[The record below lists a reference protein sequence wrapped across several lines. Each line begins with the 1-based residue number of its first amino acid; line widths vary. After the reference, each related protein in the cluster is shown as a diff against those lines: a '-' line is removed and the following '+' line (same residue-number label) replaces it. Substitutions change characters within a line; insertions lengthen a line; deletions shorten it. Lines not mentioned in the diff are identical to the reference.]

1 MGYEEFTHSVG
12 LGYTPP
18 PRCAHRP
25 TSTLPDLL
33 DPTPERTSPPG
44 RARLS
49 RLAWRNPMSDTT
61 ADRAA
66 LKPTTVRTYD
76 RAAAKESLE
85 DYSLR
90 YSPVAFRR
98 WSPFVIANVALGG
111 IAYLADF
118 AIGAAIVFTNGA
130 RSGILAILAAAL
142 LIFVTGIPIA
152 RACAKYSVDMD
163 LLTRGTGFG
172 YFGSTLTSLIYASF
186 TFIFFALEGSIMA
199 QAVRLWT
206 GLPLPIGYLVTSLII
221 IPLVIYGMKALARLH
236 MWTQPVWLVLLLL
249 PFVAVM
255 VNSPGALSAF
265 VGFPGAD
272 GEHGSFTWTGFGLGM
287 GVALSLIA
295 QIGEQADY
303 LRFMP
308 PRTAA
313 NKRSW
318 DVAVLAAGPGWVILG
333 AIKQLGGA
341 LFAVAAL
348 GAGATVAQAGE
359 PIFQYVA
366 AVQPWFGDATVTIA
380 AIFVILSQ
388 IKINTTNAYSG
399 SLSWSNFFSRVTH
412 RHPGRVWYVFLNVA
426 IAIVLMELNMFGF
439 LNTILGFYSNVGI
452 AWIAAVCADLLINKR
467 AGWSPPYIEFKRA
480 YLYSVNPVGFGAMT
494 VASVVSILAF
504 FGAFGDLAAAFSP
517 LIALVIAG
525 ALSPLLAW
533 LTKGR
538 FYIARPNLVNGPE
551 APAGERDREPGAA
564 EQLTCG
570 RCGMSY
576 ERPDMADCTYIS
588 DEICSLC
595 CSLESA

>member
-1 MGYEEFTHSVG
+1 
-12 LGYTPP
+12 
-18 PRCAHRP
+18 
-25 TSTLPDLL
+25 
-33 DPTPERTSPPG
+33 
-44 RARLS
+44 
-49 RLAWRNPMSDTT
+49 MSDTT
-61 ADRAA
+61 VDRAA
-66 LKPTTVRTYD
+66 QKPTTIRSYD
-76 RAAAKESLE
+76 RAAAKETLE

-90 YSPVAFRR
+90 YAPIAFRR

-118 AIGAAIVFTNGA
+118 AIGAAIVFANGA
-130 RSGILAILAAAL
+130 ASGITAILAAAL
-142 LIFVTGIPIA
+142 IIFVTGIPIA

-163 LLTRGTGFG
+163 LLTRGAGFG

-199 QAVRLWT
+199 QAVQLWT

-236 MWTQPVWLVLLLL
+236 MWTQPVWLVLLAL
-249 PFVAVM
+249 PFVSVM
-255 VNSPGALSAF
+255 VNRPGALSEF
-265 VGFPGAD
+265 VGFAGAD
-272 GEHGSFTWTGFGLGM
+272 GRHGAFTWTGFGLGM

-308 PRTAA
+308 PRTES

-318 DVAVLAAGPGWVILG
+318 NAAVLAAGPGWVILG
-333 AIKQLGGA
+333 AVKQLGGA

-348 GAGATVAQAGE
+348 GAGATVAQASQ
-359 PIFQYVA
+359 PIYQYVD
-366 AVQPWFGDATVTIA
+366 AVRPWLGDLTVTVA

-399 SLSWSNFFSRVTH
+399 SLSWSNFFSRITH
-412 RHPGRVWYVFLNVA
+412 RHPGRVYYVFLNVA
-426 IAIVLMELNMFGF
+426 VAIVLMELNMFSF

-452 AWIAAVCADLLINKR
+452 AWIAAVCADLVINKPL
-467 AGWSPPYIEFKRA
+467 GWSPSYVEFKRA
-480 YLYSVNPVGFGAMT
+480 YLYSVNPVGFGAMV
-494 VASVVSILAF
+494 VASVVSIVAF

-517 LIALVIAG
+517 MIALVL
-525 ALSPLLAW
+525 ALVISPLLAW

-538 FYIARPNLVNGPE
+538 YYIARPNVVSGPD
-551 APAGERDREPGAA
+551 APAGEQVGEPGSA

-570 RCGMSY
+570 RCGLTY
-576 ERPDMADCTYIS
+576 ERPDMADCTYIA

-595 CSLESA
+595 CSLESACHDECKKTGTVSIGMPAVPTGG

>member
-1 MGYEEFTHSVG
+1 
-12 LGYTPP
+12 
-18 PRCAHRP
+18 
-25 TSTLPDLL
+25 
-33 DPTPERTSPPG
+33 
-44 RARLS
+44 
-49 RLAWRNPMSDTT
+49 
-61 ADRAA
+61 
-66 LKPTTVRTYD
+66 
-76 RAAAKESLE
+76 
-85 DYSLR
+85 
-90 YSPVAFRR
+90 
-98 WSPFVIANVALGG
+98 
-111 IAYLADF
+111 
-118 AIGAAIVFTNGA
+118 
-130 RSGILAILAAAL
+130 
-142 LIFVTGIPIA
+142 
-152 RACAKYSVDMD
+152 
-163 LLTRGTGFG
+163 
-172 YFGSTLTSLIYASF
+172 
-186 TFIFFALEGSIMA
+186 
-199 QAVRLWT
+199 
-206 GLPLPIGYLVTSLII
+206 
-221 IPLVIYGMKALARLH
+221 
-236 MWTQPVWLVLLLL
+236 
-249 PFVAVM
+249 
-255 VNSPGALSAF
+255 
-265 VGFPGAD
+265 
-272 GEHGSFTWTGFGLGM
+272 M

-313 NKRSW
+313 NKRAW
-318 DVAVLAAGPGWVILG
+318 DIATLAAGPGWVILG

-348 GAGATVAQAGE
+348 GAGATVAEAQQ
-359 PIFQYVA
+359 PIFQYVD
-366 AVQPWFGDATVTIA
+366 AVRPWLGDATVTVA

-399 SLSWSNFFSRVTH
+399 SLSWSNFFSRITH

-426 IAIVLMELNMFGF
+426 IAIVLMELNMFSF

-467 AGWSPPYIEFKRA
+467 AGWSPSYIEFKRA

-494 VASVVSILAF
+494 VASVVSIIAF
-504 FGAFGDLAAAFSP
+504 FGAFGDIAAAFSP

-538 FYIARPNLVNGPE
+538 YYVARSNLVNGPE

-570 RCGMSY
+570 RCGLAY

-595 CSLESA
+595 CSLESDCHDECKKQGPVSLGMPTSSPAAV

>member
-1 MGYEEFTHSVG
+1 M
-12 LGYTPP
+12 
-18 PRCAHRP
+18 A
-25 TSTLPDLL
+25 
-33 DPTPERTSPPG
+33 
-44 RARLS
+44 
-49 RLAWRNPMSDTT
+49 DTT
-61 ADRAA
+61 VDRAA
-66 LKPTTVRTYD
+66 LKPDTVRSYD
-76 RAAAKESLE
+76 RAAANETLE

-130 RSGILAILAAAL
+130 ASGIAAILAAAL
-142 LIFVTGIPIA
+142 IIFVTGIPIA

-199 QAVRLWT
+199 QALELWT

-221 IPLVIYGMKALARLH
+221 IPLVIYGMKALAKLH
-236 MWTQPVWLVLLLL
+236 MWTQPVWLVLLVL

-255 VNSPGALSAF
+255 VNSPGALSDL
-265 VGFPGAD
+265 VGFAGAD
-272 GEHGSFTWTGFGLGM
+272 GEHGAFTWTGFGLGM

-318 DVAVLAAGPGWVILG
+318 EFATLAAGPGWVVLG

-348 GAGATVAQAGE
+348 GAGATVAQAGQ
-359 PIFQYVA
+359 PIYQYVD
-366 AVQPWFGDATVTIA
+366 AVRPWLGDLTITVA

-399 SLSWSNFFSRVTH
+399 SLSWSNFFSRITH
-412 RHPGRVWYVFLNVA
+412 RHPGRVYYVFLNVA
-426 IAIVLMELNMFGF
+426 IAIVLMELDMFSF

-452 AWIAAVCADLLINKR
+452 AWIAAVCADLVINKPL
-467 AGWSPPYIEFKRA
+467 GFSPPYVEFKRA

-494 VASVVSILAF
+494 VASVISIAAF
-504 FGAFGDLAAAFSP
+504 FGAFGELAAAFSP
-517 LIALVIAG
+517 MIALVLALV
-525 ALSPLLAW
+525 LSPLLAW
-533 LTKGR
+533 LTKGKY
-538 FYIARPNLVNGPE
+538 YIARPNLVSGPD
-551 APAGERDREPGAA
+551 APAGDTMGGPGALQ
-564 EQLTCG
+564 QLTCG
-570 RCGMSY
+570 RCGLAY
-576 ERPDMADCTYIS
+576 ERPDMADCTFIA

-595 CSLESA
+595 CSLESDCHDECKSTGPVTLGMPTVGAAG

>member
-25 TSTLPDLL
+25 RSTFAGP
-33 DPTPERTSPPG
+33 PRPAPERPQPVVPASRASPG
-44 RARLS
+44 G
-49 RLAWRNPMSDTT
+49 PMSDTT

-76 RAAAKESLE
+76 RAAAKETLE

-90 YSPVAFRR
+90 YAPVAFRR

-118 AIGAAIVFTNGA
+118 AIGASIVFTNGA
-130 RSGILAILAAAL
+130 KSGILAILAAAL
-142 LIFVTGIPIA
+142 IIFVTGIPIA

-341 LFAVAAL
+341 LFAAAAL
-348 GAGATVAQAGE
+348 GAGATIAEAQE

-366 AVQPWFGDATVTIA
+366 AVRPWLGDATVTVA

-399 SLSWSNFFSRVTH
+399 SLSWSNFFSRITH

-452 AWIAAVCADLLINKR
+452 AWIAAVCADLVINKR
-467 AGWSPPYIEFKRA
+467 LGWSPSYIEFKRA

-494 VASVVSILAF
+494 VASVVSIAAF

-533 LTKGR
+533 PTRAR
-538 FYIARPNLVNGPE
+538 FYTARPTLVNGREP
-551 APAGERDREPGAA
+551 PAGERDREPGAA
-564 EQLTCG
+564 
-570 RCGMSY
+570 
-576 ERPDMADCTYIS
+576 
-588 DEICSLC
+588 
-595 CSLESA
+595 